1 MQTSVTPMGRGRFFV
16 ELFFLDL
23 ILKPLVCLGD

>member
-1 MQTSVTPMGRGRFFV
+1 MQTSVTPWVADVFFV